1 MKHYVKIFYA
11 NFMDTLEK
19 EVNDYISQVA
29 FQGSTAKIENI
40 QSVARDSSVVIVV
53 HYVSPYEIR

>member
-1 MKHYVKIFYA
+1 MKHYVKIFYN

-19 EVNDYISQVA
+19 EVNDYINQVA
-29 FQGSTAKIENI
+29 FQGVTAKIENI

>member
-1 MKHYVKIFYA
+1 MKHYVKIFYG

-29 FQGSTAKIENI
+29 FQGSAAKIENI
-40 QSVARDSSVVIVV
+40 QSVARDSSVVIVI
-53 HYVSPYEIR
+53 HYISPYEVR

>member
-1 MKHYVKIFYA
+1 MKHYVKIFYG

-29 FQGSTAKIENI
+29 FQGATAKIENI

>member
-1 MKHYVKIFYA
+1 MKHYVKIFYG

-29 FQGSTAKIENI
+29 FQGSAAKIENI
-40 QSVARDSSVVIVV
+40 QSVARDSSVVIVI
-53 HYVSPYEIR
+53 HYISPYEIR

>member
-11 NFMDTLEK
+11 NFMETLEK

-29 FQGSTAKIENI
+29 FQGATAKIENI

-53 HYVSPYEIR
+53 HYVAPYEVR